1 MPLLRTLDGGGCL
14 NFILNAAWEAPVKRH
29 SHRLVLVRLA
39 DQARTNGLAWPSIEN
54 LSKVTLLSRRTVIRS
69 IEALQESGYLEVL
82 PRHKNEDGSRNN
94 CYRVRLEKM
103 CLSGATVTPQAA
115 CSSAT
120 VTLGDVSKTTQ
131 RSATVSKP
139 PAPPYRKNRKEPT
152 YEPDDS
158 VVAEAIAS
166 IVDSEDELQ
175 GEPVRQSLAKTIDS
189 ELRSGAEL
197 WELVRTLLA
206 NWRKFSTARS
216 QGKFEI
222 RGWGPANFFAG
233 GWWKREQDWP
243 WKPEFRPE
251 RKMRYC
257 DPATLYTGPEYQ
269 RRAEGA

>member
-1 MPLLRTLDGGGCL
+1 VIRTLSTLESAGFIEIQKHQSPAGHRCNRYQICL
-14 NFILNAAWEAPVKRH
+14 SKL
-29 SHRLVLVRLA
+29 
-39 DQARTNGLAWPSIEN
+39 N
-54 LSKVTLLSRRTVIRS
+54 LSGDTMSRPQVT
-69 IEALQESGYLEVL
+69 
-82 PRHKNEDGSRNN
+82 P
-94 CYRVRLEKM
+94 
-103 CLSGATVTPQAA
+103 ATV
-115 CSSAT
+115 SS
-120 VTLGDVSKTTQ
+120 DM
-131 RSATVSKP
+131 VSKP
-139 PAPPYRKNRKEPT
+139 PAPPYRKNHQEPT
-152 YEPDDS
+152 YEPDES

-166 IVDSEDELQ
+166 IVDSERELQ

-189 ELRSGAEL
+189 ELRSGAEPRD
-197 WELVRTLLA
+197 LVRTLLA
-206 NWRKFSTARS
+206 SWRKFSTARS